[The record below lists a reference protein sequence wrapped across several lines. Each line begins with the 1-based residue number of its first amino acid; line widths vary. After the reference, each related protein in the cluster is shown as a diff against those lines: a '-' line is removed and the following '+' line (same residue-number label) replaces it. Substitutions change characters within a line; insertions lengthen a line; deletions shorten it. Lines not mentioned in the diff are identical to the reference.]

1 MEDQPHRDVGG
12 CHIGKILAVQ
22 KSGACWDTASGG
34 RNKLLH
40 LVSPPVKNRAQYEGA
55 PLEFGAYA
63 IIEIPVLTH
72 SSCELR
78 AASSEQGPEQ
88 EKAL

>member
-1 MEDQPHRDVGG
+1 MEDQPHKDLGG

-22 KSGACWDTASGG
+22 KSRACWDTASEG

-40 LVSPPVKNRAQYEGA
+40 LASSPTKNRTQYEVA

-63 IIEIPVLTH
+63 IIGIPVLTH
-72 SSCELR
+72 VSCDLR
-78 AASSEQGPEQ
+78 AASSERGLEQ